1 MIAVVQRVSRASVSV
16 GGQAIS
22 SIGRGLA
29 VLLGVEE
36 GDGEAAALDMSKKC
50 VELRVFED
58 GAGKMNLSIQD
69 VEGQMLVVSQ
79 FTLCADTRKGRR
91 PSFSKAAPPE
101 EAERLYRVFIG
112 AVQSRGVDAKGGV
125 FGAKMEVELINSG
138 PVTLILETSE

>member
-16 GGQAIS
+16 GGRAIS

-36 GDGEAAALDMSKKC
+36 GDGEAAALGMSKKC

-58 GAGKMNLSIQD
+58 HAGKMNLSIQD

-79 FTLCADTRKGRR
+79 FTLCADTKKGRR
-91 PSFSKAAPPE
+91 PSFSSAAPPE
-101 EAERLYRVFIG
+101 EAERLYKVFIG
-112 AVQSRGVDAKGGV
+112 EVQSRGVDAKGGV

-138 PVTLILETSE
+138 PVTLILETAE